1 MKGNKISPLSNGVL
15 MSLNHRLRFSEM
27 VATLMRKKTAKIR
40 SAAEQ
45 LHHVLES
52 TGATYRPPIL
62 QNDDAWR
69 RRMSL

>member
-1 MKGNKISPLSNGVL
+1 MSPLSNAVL

-27 VATLMRKKTAKIR
+27 VATLMRNKTTKNR

-45 LHHVLES
+45 LHPSLES
-52 TGATYRPPIL
+52 TRGTYRPPIL